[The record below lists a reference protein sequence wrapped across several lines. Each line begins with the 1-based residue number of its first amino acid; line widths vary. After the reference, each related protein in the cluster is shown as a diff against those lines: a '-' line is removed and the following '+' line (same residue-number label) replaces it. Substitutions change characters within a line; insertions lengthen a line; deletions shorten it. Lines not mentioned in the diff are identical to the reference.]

1 MWHFQQQKNTFMGIN
16 VWYIV
21 FSLSLT
27 HICNSQPPTPLSS
40 RLRPGKKGLY
50 SAPSSSCHHGIM
62 IHTTTTTTLWMQLF
76 FFSTAILLY
85 FFKLSSITIILH
97 CIACCITICI
107 YYYQISTYYL
117 FWVSQKNEMTKKE
130 IHLMLYTKSLQDIS
144 HHS

>member
-1 MWHFQQQKNTFMGIN
+1 MYGI
-16 VWYIV
+16 YRIL
-21 FSLSLT
+21 SLS
-27 HICNSQPPTPLSS
+27 HICNSATSHPIIISFATWKKRSVLCSIFFLSS
-40 RLRPGKKGLY
+40 WHYDPHYYYYYYY
-50 SAPSSSCHHGIM
+50 SMNAIV
-62 IHTTTTTTLWMQLF
+62 

>member
-16 VWYIV
+16 VWYISY
-21 FSLSLT
+21 SLS
-27 HICNSQPPTPLSS
+27 HICNSATSHPIIISFATW
-40 RLRPGKKGLY
+40 KKGLY

-62 IHTTTTTTLWMQLF
+62 IHTTTTTTTLWMQLF

>member
-1 MWHFQQQKNTFMGIN
+1 MYGIS
-16 VWYIV
+16 Y
-21 FSLSLT
+21 SLSLSLIYAT
-27 HICNSQPPTPLSS
+27 LNLPPHYHLVCDLEKRSVLCSIFFLSS
-40 RLRPGKKGLY
+40 WHYDPHYYYYY
-50 SAPSSSCHHGIM
+50 SMNAIV
-62 IHTTTTTTLWMQLF
+62 

-107 YYYQISTYYL
+107 YYHQISTYYL
-117 FWVSQKNEMTKKE
+117 FWVSQKNEMTKKKE